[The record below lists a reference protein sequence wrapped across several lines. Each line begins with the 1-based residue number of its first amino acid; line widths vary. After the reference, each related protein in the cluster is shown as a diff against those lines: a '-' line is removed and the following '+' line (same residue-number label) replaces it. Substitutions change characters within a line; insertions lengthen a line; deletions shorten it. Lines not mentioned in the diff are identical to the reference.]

1 MAFAMALWLTGKKK
15 YEDQDDQQLI
25 NSFRQKGDKKALG
38 ILFERY
44 SHLVFGVCMKYLK
57 NEDDC
62 KDATLNI
69 FEKLMEDLKR
79 FEVVKF
85 NFWIHSVARNYCLM
99 QLRSRKAMTYVDDEN
114 GPGLDA
120 FMETH
125 QSDHLSAVDNQEQQ
139 LQLMEEGIKHLN
151 EEQRICI
158 ELFYLKKYCYQDV
171 AEIAGFSLNEVKSFI
186 QNGKRNLKI
195 YMLKNSHEVTDK
207 H

>member
-57 NEDDC
+57 NEDDS

-85 NFWIHSVARNYCLM
+85 
-99 QLRSRKAMTYVDDEN
+99 E
-114 GPGLDA
+114 
-120 FMETH
+120 
-125 QSDHLSAVDNQEQQ
+125 
-139 LQLMEEGIKHLN
+139 
-151 EEQRICI
+151 
-158 ELFYLKKYCYQDV
+158 
-171 AEIAGFSLNEVKSFI
+171 
-186 QNGKRNLKI
+186 
-195 YMLKNSHEVTDK
+195 SHRD
-207 H
+207 

>member
-57 NEDDC
+57 NEDDS

-125 QSDHLSAVDNQEQQ
+125 QSDHLSAVDNKEHQ
-139 LQLMEEGIKHLN
+139 LQLMEEGIKHLI
-151 EEQRICI
+151 EEQRI
-158 ELFYLKKYCYQDV
+158 LY
-171 AEIAGFSLNEVKSFI
+171 
-186 QNGKRNLKI
+186 
-195 YMLKNSHEVTDK
+195 
-207 H
+207 